1 MPTDHRDEYEL
12 ASSAAKRLKEIGFAD
27 ALVAI
32 QTGSGIAAP
41 ALEGRTTLAWSEIPG
56 FPQATAPG
64 HRGLLHH
71 GRIYGVPV
79 VVLEG
84 RLHLY
89 EGHAPAEVVRP
100 IRALALAG
108 VRRAILTNA
117 SGGIREDLTA
127 GDVVRVTDH
136 INLMRADPLTGIHDP
151 RFGDRFT
158 VTAGTAHDA
167 TLGRYAEVAA
177 KAAGVR
183 LYQGVYAAVAG
194 PSFETPA
201 EVRMLR
207 ALGADIV
214 GMSTVPEVLAAAQMR
229 MRVLVLS
236 LVANPAGLVK
246 PDATAES
253 EVLAV
258 GASRGVSLLRVVEGV
273 VTRIG
278 KESR

>member
-1 MPTDHRDEYEL
+1 MATDHRDEYEL
-12 ASSAAKRLKEIGFAD
+12 ASSAAKRLVDAGFAD

-64 HRGLLHH
+64 HKGVLHH
-71 GRIYGVPV
+71 GAIYGVPV

-108 VRRAILTNA
+108 IRRAILTNA
-117 SGGIREDLTA
+117 SGGVRADLSA

-136 INLMRADPLTGIHDP
+136 INLMRADPLAGVHDP
-151 RFGDRFT
+151 RFGERFT
-158 VTAGTAHDA
+158 VTAGAAHDA
-167 TLGRYAEVAA
+167 ALGRHADAA
-177 KAAGVR
+177 AQSAGVR
-183 LYQGVYAAVAG
+183 LHQGVYAALPG

-207 ALGADIV
+207 ALGADLV
-214 GMSTVPEVLAAAQMR
+214 GMSTVFEVLAATQMQ

-236 LVANPAGLVK
+236 LVANPADIVK
-246 PDATAES
+246 PGATAES

-258 GASRGVSLLRVVEGV
+258 AAAKGAALLRVVEGV
-273 VTRIG
+273 VSRIG
-278 KESR
+278 REPR

>member
-1 MPTDHRDEYEL
+1 
-12 ASSAAKRLKEIGFAD
+12 
-27 ALVAI
+27 
-32 QTGSGIAAP
+32 
-41 ALEGRTTLAWSEIPG
+41 
-56 FPQATAPG
+56 
-64 HRGLLHH
+64 
-71 GRIYGVPV
+71 
-79 VVLEG
+79 
-84 RLHLY
+84 
-89 EGHAPAEVVRP
+89 
-100 IRALALAG
+100 
-108 VRRAILTNA
+108 
-117 SGGIREDLTA
+117 
-127 GDVVRVTDH
+127 VRVTDH

-158 VTAGTAHDA
+158 VTAGTSHDA

-177 KAAGVR
+177 QAAGVR

-214 GMSTVPEVLAAAQMR
+214 GMSTVPEVLAATQMR